1 MAEGESCNAS
11 AAAQKEDFEI
21 LDRNQIPNV
30 PELKSEEKERTGAE
44 AGWSA
49 PIFSLAKKASENLSV
64 SYGNAL
70 KSAALVG
77 LVSKQVSNDS
87 TAKTSMVIFIQ

>member
-11 AAAQKEDFEI
+11 AVEEREDFEI
-21 LDRNQIPNV
+21 IDRKLIPNV
-30 PELKSEEKERTGAE
+30 TELKKEGKEKTAEE

-49 PIFSLAKKASENLSV
+49 PIFSLAKKASENLAV

-77 LVSKQVSNDS
+77 LVPKPVSNDN
-87 TAKTSMVIFIQ
+87 TAKTSMVMFIQ